1 MINVTVMKPFPMYS
15 DSLTDEGL
23 IYMYHRYKFR
33 NYLHGFILYSSW
45 SLYLVVGIQQPSTC
59 FGERGEGGGAH
70 CFMIASLVH
79 N

>member
-1 MINVTVMKPFPMYS
+1 MINVTVMKPFRMYS

-45 SLYLVVGIQQPSTC
+45 SHYLVVGTTAIYMLWRE
-59 FGERGEGGGAH
+59 GRRGGGSSDI
-70 CFMIASLVH
+70 MIDTMVH